1 MGDMKKILAVVC
13 AVLAGVALADLKK
26 DAKKNLEWFPKEI
39 REAEPVD
46 VKRFDFAP
54 GVEYGYVYCN
64 KLFGHPG
71 DVHAV
76 RIEIEKAKL
85 RPTIREGAFLPG
97 DDKKGRLIKSSKDG

>member
-54 GVEYGYVYCN
+54 GVEYGYV
-64 KLFGHPG
+64 
-71 DVHAV
+71 
-76 RIEIEKAKL
+76 
-85 RPTIREGAFLPG
+85 
-97 DDKKGRLIKSSKDG
+97 